1 MENYALN
8 YNYVLMPGSMEVA
21 KQYWAIVIL
30 AAKSKD
36 SNIRKVVVQGLIL
49 LKQCIKLVGLP
60 ETSLRLMKDKENL
73 EVRESLRL
81 LNSELF
87 APDSLVS
94 ILENLIT
101 LFFILRM
108 EDIDEWQTVSISIS
122 SP

>member
-1 MENYALN
+1 
-8 YNYVLMPGSMEVA
+8 MEVA